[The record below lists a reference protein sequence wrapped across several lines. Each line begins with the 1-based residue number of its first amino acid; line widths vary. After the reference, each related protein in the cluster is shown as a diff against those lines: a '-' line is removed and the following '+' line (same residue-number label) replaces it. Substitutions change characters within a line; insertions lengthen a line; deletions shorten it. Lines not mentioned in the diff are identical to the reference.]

1 MMPTS
6 TFTPGPTLPG
16 LRAPGGSGLDVIW
29 CDASVMAY
37 ASSTGAPKRA
47 SSRPMVD
54 GARAELHER
63 MKRKPLLC
71 GAPSASA
78 RLSSTWW
85 IVGTAE
91 YHVTR
96 CALAVGQKVL
106 ALNRGGTTR

>member
-16 LRAPGGSGLDVIW
+16 LRVPGGSGFDVIW

-37 ASSTGAPKRA
+37 ASRTGAPKR
-47 SSRPMVD
+47 SSSWARVD

-63 MKRKPLLC
+63 MKRKPLWR

-96 CALAVGQKVL
+96 CAWAAGHEAPTLK
-106 ALNRGGTTR
+106 REGTT